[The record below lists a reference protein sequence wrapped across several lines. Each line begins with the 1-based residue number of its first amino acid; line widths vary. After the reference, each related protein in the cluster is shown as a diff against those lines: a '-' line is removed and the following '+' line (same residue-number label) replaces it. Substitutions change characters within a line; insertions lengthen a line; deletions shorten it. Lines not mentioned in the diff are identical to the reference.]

1 MPQARSNLRVDTRT
15 PLPLT
20 LSADLTNR
28 ANRDVAPRVPAWQY
42 QADIHDDIF
51 ATRKN
56 PWTSPTTSVLERPN
70 YSSSSA
76 IPKHFLK
83 QMVTDWN
90 YLRKCSGNESGAKPP
105 NGSELLTQFCRILAM
120 RRSSHLQES
129 RSFACGWPVRRHRF
143 TTLLGGATLWP
154 LATPARQSIIGPV
167 AEFLTQSVS
176 LVPVIRQKHHGA
188 SSEPT
193 NEGD

>member
-1 MPQARSNLRVDTRT
+1 MAVPSRYSRRYFRYEKKPLDLPDYFGTRT
-15 PLPLT
+15 
-20 LSADLTNR
+20 
-28 ANRDVAPRVPAWQY
+28 
-42 QADIHDDIF
+42 
-51 ATRKN
+51 
-56 PWTSPTTSVLERPN
+56 PN

-176 LVPVIRQKHHGA
+176 LVAVIRRKHHA
-188 SSEPT
+188 VNRPMRAIRSS
-193 NEGD
+193 GSAADR